1 MAKQKSGPITMAD
14 SAGQSAHMGL
24 GAYLSFLALISIS
37 LGVLNLLPIPL
48 LDGGHLLYYMVEM
61 IKGSPVSETLW
72 EAGQKLGIAL
82 LFTLMALAL
91 FNDFSRL
98 ILN

>member
-1 MAKQKSGPITMAD
+1 
-14 SAGQSAHMGL
+14 
-24 GAYLSFLALISIS
+24 
-37 LGVLNLLPIPL
+37 
-48 LDGGHLLYYMVEM
+48 LDGGHLLYYMVELV
-61 IKGSPVSETLW
+61 KGTPVPEKFW
-72 EAGQKLGIAL
+72 DAGQKLGMAI

>member
-1 MAKQKSGPITMAD
+1 
-14 SAGQSAHMGL
+14 
-24 GAYLSFLALISIS
+24 
-37 LGVLNLLPIPL
+37 
-48 LDGGHLLYYMVEM
+48 LDGGHLLYYMVEL
-61 IKGSPVSETLW
+61 IKGSPVPERLW
-72 EAGQKLGIAL
+72 NAGQKVGIAL

>member
-1 MAKQKSGPITMAD
+1 
-14 SAGQSAHMGL
+14 MGL

-37 LGVLNLLPIPL
+37 LGVLNLLPVPL
-48 LDGGHLLYYMVEM
+48 LDGGHLLYYAVEM
-61 IKGSPVSETLW
+61 IKGSPVPERLW
-72 EAGQKLGIAL
+72 DAGQKVGIAL